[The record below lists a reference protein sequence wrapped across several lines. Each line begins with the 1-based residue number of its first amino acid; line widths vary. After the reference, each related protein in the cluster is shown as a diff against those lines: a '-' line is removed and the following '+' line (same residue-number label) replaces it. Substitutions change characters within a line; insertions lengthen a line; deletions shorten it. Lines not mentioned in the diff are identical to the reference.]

1 MDNFLNYI
9 PHRPPFL
16 FVDRVVEQTR
26 DLIVTEWLLKEDEP
40 FFKGHFPNR
49 PIMPGVLMCEF
60 VFQSG
65 AILMAV
71 REKSS
76 TEDYT
81 PVITRI
87 QNVKL
92 KNPAFP
98 GYLLQAQVRLKCK
111 TGGAAYM
118 DGKITSN
125 SKKILTLSFAA
136 MLLNNSQT

>member
-1 MDNFLNYI
+1 MENFLNYI

-16 FVDRVVEQTR
+16 FVDRVVEQKGGS
-26 DLIVTEWLLKEDEP
+26 IITEWLLKEDEP

-60 VFQSG
+60 IFQSG

-71 REKSS
+71 LENNSR
-76 TEDYT
+76 DDHI

-98 GYLLQAQVRLKCK
+98 GYLLRAEVELKEK
-111 TGGAAYM
+111 VGGAAYM
-118 DGKITSN
+118 FGKVTSN
-125 SKKILTLSFAA
+125 LKKILTVDFAA
-136 MLLNNSQT
+136 MLLNNP